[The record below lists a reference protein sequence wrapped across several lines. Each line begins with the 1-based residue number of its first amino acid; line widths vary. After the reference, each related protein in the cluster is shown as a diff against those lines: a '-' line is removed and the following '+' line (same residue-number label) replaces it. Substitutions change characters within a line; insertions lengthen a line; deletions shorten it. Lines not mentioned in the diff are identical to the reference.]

1 LDRAAIQVRQQHDA
15 GSLWPTFWLGVL
27 ALGFVIVT
35 VGFGLI
41 GLVIGWGL
49 YRLRRRE
56 RARRDQWDRDLTLI
70 EAQELESKRP
80 DR

>member
-1 LDRAAIQVRQQHDA
+1 
-15 GSLWPTFWLGVL
+15 VL

-80 DR
+80 DC